1 MSTPY
6 GTWASPLTASL
17 IASQSIGIG
26 SVLTSG
32 GSLYWLESRPHEM
45 GRVVIVRQ
53 GPDGSIVDVTAP
65 GTNVRSRVHEYGG
78 GAYTVH
84 GHDVYY
90 VNFADQ
96 RLYQQRD
103 GAAAV
108 PITPEGRT
116 RYADF
121 AVDVRRQRL
130 ICVREDHSGDGEA
143 VNTLV
148 SVPMDSSGAGAIQI
162 LASGYDFYSTPRLSP
177 DGETLTFLAWRHPN
191 MPWDGTELH
200 VASVAADGLLTAER
214 IIAGGPAESI
224 CQPGW
229 SPDGDLYF
237 VSDRD
242 GWWRFYRIRSPHLR
256 QAGSAGDAAV
266 ESLVRDAPVATEFGR
281 AQWVL
286 GSNTWAFTA
295 ARTLLTVFTCEGRSG
310 LALIDVQARTCR
322 ALDTSLEPVDN
333 LAVLGGD
340 VIFPAAS
347 ARALPALARMS
358 LSSGEAA
365 STIRVSSPVTL
376 DPAYVSDA
384 EPITF
389 PGEGGRT
396 ARAFYYAP
404 NNPGYAADSGERPP
418 LIVISHGGPTDAA
431 KSWLRLTTQYWTTR
445 GFALVD
451 VDYGGSTGFG
461 RAYRER
467 LNGQWGVVDVADCVS
482 AAQYLVEQGKADP
495 DRLIIRGGSAGG
507 YTTLCALTFRA
518 GVFKVGA
525 SYYGIS
531 DLEVL
536 VQDTHKFE
544 SRYTDTLIGPYPE
557 ARDLYHAR
565 SPIHAVDKLSCPLIL
580 FHGAEDKMVPPNQA
594 ELMAAA
600 LRAKGVPVALLIFE
614 GEQHG
619 FRKSANVIR
628 ALEAELWFYGKV
640 FGFTPADVIDPV
652 EVAGIA

>member
-1 MSTPY
+1 M
-6 GTWASPLTASL
+6 
-17 IASQSIGIG
+17 
-26 SVLTSG
+26 
-32 GSLYWLESRPHEM
+32 
-45 GRVVIVRQ
+45 
-53 GPDGSIVDVTAP
+53 
-65 GTNVRSRVHEYGG
+65 
-78 GAYTVH
+78 
-84 GHDVYY
+84 
-90 VNFADQ
+90 
-96 RLYQQRD
+96 
-103 GAAAV
+103 
-108 PITPEGRT
+108 
-116 RYADF
+116 
-121 AVDVRRQRL
+121 

-266 ESLVRDAPVATEFGR
+266 ESLLRDAPVATEFGR

-310 LALIDVQARTCR
+310 LALIDVQARTCQ
-322 ALDTSLEPVDN
+322 ALDTVLEPVDN

-340 VIFPAAS
+340 VIFSAAS

-384 EPITF
+384 EPMLTRDTMHRLFRFACGAGLLPAHHPRAVGRMPAHCEAIAREQ
-389 PGEGGRT
+389 EGN
-396 ARAFYYAP
+396 A
-404 NNPGYAADSGERPP
+404 
-418 LIVISHGGPTDAA
+418 
-431 KSWLRLTTQYWTTR
+431 
-445 GFALVD
+445 
-451 VDYGGSTGFG
+451 
-461 RAYRER
+461 
-467 LNGQWGVVDVADCVS
+467 
-482 AAQYLVEQGKADP
+482 
-495 DRLIIRGGSAGG
+495 
-507 YTTLCALTFRA
+507 
-518 GVFKVGA
+518 
-525 SYYGIS
+525 
-531 DLEVL
+531 
-536 VQDTHKFE
+536 
-544 SRYTDTLIGPYPE
+544 
-557 ARDLYHAR
+557 
-565 SPIHAVDKLSCPLIL
+565 
-580 FHGAEDKMVPPNQA
+580 A
-594 ELMAAA
+594 ELEGMAEGHWQ
-600 LRAKGVPVALLIFE
+600 LAKQAQP
-614 GEQHG
+614 
-619 FRKSANVIR
+619 
-628 ALEAELWFYGKV
+628 
-640 FGFTPADVIDPV
+640 
-652 EVAGIA
+652 